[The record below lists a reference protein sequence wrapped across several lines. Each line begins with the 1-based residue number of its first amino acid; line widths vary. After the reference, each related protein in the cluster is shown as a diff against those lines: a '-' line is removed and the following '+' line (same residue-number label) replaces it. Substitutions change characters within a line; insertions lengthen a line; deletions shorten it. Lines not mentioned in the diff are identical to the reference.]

1 MRLPNDPVLSYE
13 EEEELRRRQNGPAPT
28 PVIATPNVP
37 TPAPT
42 TTPTAPT
49 TESLLSRVGSF
60 LPTTN
65 VLTKG
70 VLGLVDIAGRRIAE
84 KKAGALTSEDEANA
98 KRLNELRRMEEL
110 DALGLSQQEK
120 DAFFSRADAQ
130 LYGQGL
136 EASQRR
142 GQALATSGA
151 RGGQALVDAA
161 LIDATQMGA
170 RQQAEA
176 SILAA
181 DANAAAAQRQEI
193 ARLSKAQND
202 KLNFQQ
208 ELRGENIAKTTGG
221 LIDAVTST
229 LDEQG
234 TLDRDEL
241 NRLME
246 RTGMDKKT
254 ARAYLRAKNV
264 EYQRS
269 RRKPVND
276 EDLESLVAEG
286 ASKGGN

>member
-1 MRLPNDPVLSYE
+1 MFGKPTGTLSYE
-13 EEEELRRRQNGPAPT
+13 EEEELRRIQSAKSTPPPT
-28 PVIATPNVP
+28 P
-37 TPAPT
+37 T
-42 TTPTAPT
+42 TVTEP
-49 TESLLSRVGSF
+49 ESLASRVSAL
-60 LPTTN
+60 LPTSN

-84 KKAGALTSEDEANA
+84 KKAGASTSEDEANLR
-98 KRLNELRRMEEL
+98 RLNELRRMEEL
-110 DALGLSQQEK
+110 NALGLTQQEK

-142 GQALATSGA
+142 GQALATSGV

-161 LIDATQMGA
+161 LVDATQMGA

-193 ARLSKAQND
+193 ARLSKLQND
-202 KLNFQQ
+202 RLNLQQ

-221 LIDAVTST
+221 IIDAVTST

-241 NRLME
+241 KRLME

-254 ARAYLRAKNV
+254 ARAYLKAKNA
-264 EYQRS
+264 EYQRT
-269 RRKPVND
+269 RRAAPND
-276 EDLESLVAEG
+276 EDIEALVADG
-286 ASKGGN
+286 TNKGGN

>member
-1 MRLPNDPVLSYE
+1 MFGKPTGTLSYE
-13 EEEELRRRQNGPAPT
+13 EEEELRRIQSGKPT
-28 PVIATPNVP
+28 PTP
-37 TPAPT
+37 TPA
-42 TTPTAPT
+42 APT
-49 TESLLSRVGSF
+49 EPESLASRVGAL
-60 LPTTN
+60 LPTSN

-84 KKAGALTSEDEANA
+84 KKAGASTSEDEANLR
-98 KRLNELRRMEEL
+98 RLNELRRMEEL
-110 DALGLSQQEK
+110 NALGLTQQEK

-142 GQALATSGA
+142 GQALATSGV

-161 LIDATQMGA
+161 LVDATQMGA

-193 ARLSKAQND
+193 ARLSKLQNSR
-202 KLNFQQ
+202 LNLQQ

-221 LIDAVTST
+221 IIDAITST

-241 NRLME
+241 KRLME

-254 ARAYLRAKNV
+254 ARAYLKAKNA
-264 EYQRS
+264 EYQRT
-269 RRKPVND
+269 RRAAPND
-276 EDLESLVAEG
+276 EDIEALVADG
-286 ASKGGN
+286 TNRGGN